1 MAQATQLILQKNNAD
16 LVNQVLNS
24 NQPTK
29 IVAEEGMQITLI
41 DSKTGQPAKKLQAK
55 KVADNLLIADENGEA
70 LLTIEDY
77 YLTDNITL
85 GTVSDIGF
93 VEFNYVSAETGATTQ
108 IASETS
114 YTTLVS
120 EMLGDASLIEGISN
134 GALLGSIGAAALGVA
149 AISSNSSDSSPKLPA
164 NELPVSKNSNIEAT
178 EDTVATGQLEA
189 ATDADSDNLTYAIKD
204 NAANGTVI
212 VNADGSYSYTPDT
225 DFNGEDSFTYTIDD
239 GQGGMTTQTATI
251 TVAAV
256 NDAPVA
262 EDSSISTDED
272 TVAKG
277 QLVATDIDGDDLTFA
292 LDTDANNGTVVV
304 NADGSYSYTPNDN
317 FNGSDSFTYTI
328 TDGTETI
335 TQTATITVASVND
348 LPVSKNSN
356 IEATEDT
363 VATGQ
368 LEAATDADSDNL
380 TYAIKDNAA
389 NGTVIVN
396 ADGSY
401 SYTPDTDF
409 NGEDSFTYTIDDGQ
423 GGMTTQTATITVAAV
438 NDAPVAED
446 SSISTDED
454 TVAKGQLVATDID
467 GDDLTFALDTD
478 ANNGTVVVNADGS
491 YSYTPNDNFNG
502 SDSFTYTITDGT
514 ETITQTATITVA
526 SVNDLPVSKN
536 SNIEATEDT
545 VATGQLEAATDADS
559 DNLTYAIKDNAA
571 NGTVIVNADGSYS
584 YTPDTDFNGED
595 SFTYTIDDGQGGMIT
610 QTATITVAA
619 VNDAPVAEDS
629 SISTDEDTVAK
640 GQLVATDVDGDNL
653 TFALDSGASNG
664 TAIVNASGS
673 YSYTPN
679 ANFNGSD
686 SFTYTITDGTE
697 TITQTATITVASVND
712 LPVSTDSS
720 SSTNED
726 AEATGTLATATD
738 ADGDELTYALKD
750 TAVNGTVIV
759 NADGSYSYTPNANFN
774 GSDSFI
780 YSIDDGQGGVITQTA
795 TIDVAPINDAP
806 VAEDSVIAAIEDT
819 VAEGQLATATD
830 VDGDELTFVL
840 ATDASNGTVVVN
852 ADGSYSYTPNTNFNG
867 SDNFTYTIT
876 DGTETITQTAN
887 VTVNSF
893 SEVYNRELQGT
904 FETTVVSEKQVLVD
918 KQSSNTLYDTI
929 VFEVTGD
936 NAGVTLSLFDSSR
949 NINAN
954 GSYTLT
960 GPSGSSSGNI
970 NVFSAGSSSYNKSL
984 GSNLSPGI
992 YTLSIGIQ
1000 ENGSTISLDVVEF
1013 KDVEKTE
1020 FVGYQSIMGNI
1031 FADDDGGINAP
1042 NDYELQINGQSLISQ
1057 ASSSASSP
1065 IVIDTDNGQLELSA
1079 DGSYIYRSNGN
1090 ELGLDPDQLAE
1101 KFDIK
1106 VVDLQGSYIGAYRVN
1121 ITSDTM
1127 PPEPG
1132 ELVFNN
1138 FEDTGISQ
1146 DDGVTQDNTFDLTI
1160 KNNEADSQVEYQYST
1175 DQGATW
1181 AVLANGTASNL
1192 ADGDYSFRAKV
1203 TDEALNESFT
1213 AVRDITIDTTAPILG
1228 QILNFNTATNQL
1240 EVNADIDQDTLQ
1252 AFKLENGT
1260 LVPLA
1265 DVTNIPFVE
1274 GNYQIQA
1281 SDVAGNSTSLD
1292 FVMSTASEYFESAD
1306 IIDIVKGSVGNDYI
1320 YGDNGDDILISNG
1333 GSDHLNGE
1341 AGNDTLIYGGNSS
1354 GNIRFN
1360 GGQGDDAYV
1369 IDVRDFVNSPLL
1381 TIQDYNGVNR
1391 LNLKGV
1397 NPSDINLTRNDNSLE
1412 ISTADGKINL
1422 YDQFETG
1429 SSFAGVDNIYFD
1441 DGTVWDKETID
1452 TLTGGKI
1459 VGTDGDDVLTLDS
1472 ENSVLYGGD
1481 GNDTLTGSV
1490 NDDYIYGGN
1499 GDDILISNGGSD
1511 HLNGEAGNDTLI
1523 YGGNSSG
1530 NIRFNGGQGDDAYVI
1545 DVRDFVNSPLL
1556 TIQDYNGVNRLNLK
1570 GVNPS
1575 DINLTRN
1582 DNSLEISTADG
1593 KINLYDQFETGSSF
1607 AGVDNIYFDDG
1618 TVWDKADI
1626 ESMVNTGGSNARSIM
1641 SFDEAEDSSND
1652 AYSTSDDFIDMSS
1665 LGGNIDMYHGNNAAL
1680 AFNNTDATIQ
1690 MITFVD
1696 SEQIKL
1702 PKIDDLLDVNN
1713 NELVFES
1720 ADVVSANTANETA
1733 TKVFNVA
1740 SEPSTAVDFTIG
1752 QVQALND
1759 NMQTEAM
1766 FHII

>member
-204 NAANGTVI
+204 NAANGTVT
-212 VNADGSYSYTPDT
+212 VNADGSYSYTPNA

-389 NGTVIVN
+389 NGTVTVN

-401 SYTPDTDF
+401 SYTPNADF

-491 YSYTPNDNFNG
+491 YSYTPND
-502 SDSFTYTITDGT
+502 
-514 ETITQTATITVA
+514 
-526 SVNDLPVSKN
+526 
-536 SNIEATEDT
+536 
-545 VATGQLEAATDADS
+545 
-559 DNLTYAIKDNAA
+559 
-571 NGTVIVNADGSYS
+571 
-584 YTPDTDFNGED
+584 
-595 SFTYTIDDGQGGMIT
+595 
-610 QTATITVAA
+610 
-619 VNDAPVAEDS
+619 
-629 SISTDEDTVAK
+629 
-640 GQLVATDVDGDNL
+640 
-653 TFALDSGASNG
+653 
-664 TAIVNASGS
+664 
-673 YSYTPN
+673 
-679 ANFNGSD
+679 NFNGSD